1 MTEAVKVVRRGPV
14 LEVTL
19 DRPKANALDAATSR
33 ELGGVFTEFRD
44 DPRLRAAV
52 FTGAGERFFSAG
64 WDLKAAAAGEAY
76 ESDYGPGGFGGFP
89 ELPGLNKPVIA
100 AVNGMA
106 VGGGF
111 ELAMSA
117 DLAAAADHAEFWL
130 PEAAAGVIPDMGA
143 VLLPKLLPA
152 PLAAEVLIAGRRLSA
167 AEALRFGLV
176 NRVTPAGELLD
187 AARRLADRVCRM
199 APLAVAAVLDIRR
212 RTAALT
218 AAEGLAL
225 MRSGG
230 VESYRRMLSSEDAA
244 EGPRAFAEKRPPVW
258 KGR

>member
-130 PEAAAGVIPDMGA
+130 PEAAAGVIPDMGT

-187 AARRLADRVCRM
+187 AARRLADRVCGM

-212 RTAALT
+212 RTAAMT

-230 VESYRRMLSSEDAA
+230 VESYRNMLSSEDAA

>member
-1 MTEAVKVVRRGPV
+1 MTEAVKVVRRGAV

-19 DRPKANALDAATSR
+19 DRPKANAVDAATSR
-33 ELGGVFTEFRD
+33 ELGGVFAEFRD

-52 FTGAGERFFSAG
+52 FTGAGGRFFSAG

-89 ELPGLNKPVIA
+89 ELPGLDKPVIA

-130 PEAAAGVIPDMGA
+130 PEAAAGVIPDAGT

-187 AARRLADRVCRM
+187 AARRLADRVCGM
-199 APLAVAAVLDIRR
+199 APLAVAAILDIRR
-212 RTAALT
+212 RTASMT

-225 MRSGG
+225 MRSGRI
-230 VESYRRMLSSEDAA
+230 ESYRRMLSSEDAA